1 MEAVKLETPLYL
13 QVVTVG
19 SGSLVCRLTNG
30 CDTVPLHVRKAFAAL
45 MLDTHTCQTRGTL
58 GGAGK
63 MYGISH
69 FPGSHRY
76 DFIAPGGLK
85 SDTDYWFYELHG
97 SLKHDMSEGSTTNL
111 TMRDGDME
119 IPLDSVNALKAVAT
133 GQDANPIRVVSFRYF
148 DSALERLDMV

>member
-1 MEAVKLETPLYL
+1 METVKLETPLYL

-19 SGSLVCRLTNG
+19 SGTLVCRLSNG
-30 CDTVPLHVRKAFAAL
+30 CDNVPLHVRKAFAAL

-76 DFIAPGGLK
+76 DFITPGGLT

-97 SLKHDMSEGSTTNL
+97 SLKHDMTKGSTIRF

-119 IPLDSVNALKAVAT
+119 IPLDSDSALKAVTT
-133 GQDANPIRVVSFRYF
+133 GQTANPTRVVSFKYF
-148 DSALERLDMV
+148 DSALEQLSMA